1 MAALHTLNL
10 SLRLSASS
18 ADAEL
23 RAKGEKPSKMQEAAR
38 VLQKAR
44 ETPFPHMSHPVS
56 PMCQK
61 LILLFLKAFML
72 TKKTCFQSL
81 PKCRTPTF
89 AICPKFNSLPRH
101 SSSQ

>member
-56 PMCQK
+56 PICQK
-61 LILLFLKAFML
+61 LILLFSNQVPP
-72 TKKTCFQSL
+72 T
-81 PKCRTPTF
+81 RTP
-89 AICPKFNSLPRH
+89 ARRRVC
-101 SSSQ
+101 